1 VIDRVD
7 GRVIIVTAADQRFWR
22 SLYQFLRSAERQGLF
37 DRYRVIAYDLG
48 LSPDTRASL
57 QRRFGLCEFRRFDFS
72 AHPPHVA
79 MARGTYAWKPVI
91 VSDLAEEFGGAF
103 ILWFDSAT
111 ILKSDLAEV
120 LADIRRRGVH
130 VLKGFDL
137 LLESCNPL
145 TLQALD
151 APLDYMYRRTRPAGY
166 VGLDTSQN
174 NARKLVRLWR
184 EHALIESHIAPTGP
198 VEPWPRNRWHRYDQS
213 LLTILLNRMA
223 DAGEVDLTDDEMDM
237 SSPHPVKWMTTRNKV
252 WPFMPRWTDPLLNA
266 CWSVGKAVDIGYR
279 RVARVYT
286 TRLRGLHRMPGE
298 HFTVFLRRAGEARAV
313 AVPAPATSYYADPML
328 WRQDGRLWLFV
339 EELQYGCSRGRLCAL
354 PLDDDLRARG
364 PVPLLQGYLHVSYPF
379 LTRIGDA
386 LCLLPETSSDRGVD
400 LYVCERF
407 PDRWRLR
414 RRILQ
419 NVDAADSTLLHY
431 AGLWWLFT
439 FVRADPGK
447 ENRFLAIYFTD
458 DPLGGEWRAHPLNTE
473 RRYAEHRF
481 NSLRSA
487 GPFIVEDGRLFRP
500 VQINPD
506 YYGQSLGLMQVDCL
520 TPLEFFESRF
530 GGKHWAT
537 DPKLADAH
545 HVSRAGDVL
554 AFDRRDR
561 VGLVDRLRRALRQ
574 ARNRG

>member
-120 LADIRRRGVH
+120 LADIRRRGAH

-174 NARKLVRLWR
+174 NVRKLVRLWR
-184 EHALIESHIAPTGP
+184 KHALIESHIAPTAP
-198 VEPWPRNRWHRYDQS
+198 VERWPRNRWHRYDQS

-223 DAGEVDLTDDEMDM
+223 DTGEVELTDDEMDM
-237 SSPHPVKWMTTRNKV
+237 SSPRPVRWMTTRNKV

-266 CWSVGKAVDIGYR
+266 CWSVCKAVDIGYR
-279 RVARVYT
+279 RVARFYT

-298 HFTVFLRRAGEARAV
+298 HFTVFLCRAGDKRAV

-354 PLDDDLRARG
+354 PLDDDLRAG
-364 PVPLLQGYLHVSYPF
+364 APVPVLQGYLHVSYPF

-419 NVDAADSTLLHY
+419 NIDAADSTLLHY

-487 GPFIVEDGRLFRP
+487 GPFIVEDGRLFRL

-520 TPLEFFESRF
+520 TPQQFCETPFA
-530 GGKHWAT
+530 GAHWAT
-537 DPKLADAH
+537 DPQLRDAH

-574 ARNRG
+574 ARG